1 MKISKRD
8 KTLLLVVGGLL
19 IVLATYY
26 FVFLNLQEKT
36 EALEAENLVLED
48 VIGKLKE
55 LDKNREQYL
64 SDTERYVED
73 SERIKAEFPAG
84 MEEEDDILYIDGLE
98 GTLSEFYASSVGMPS
113 SVGYELAYP
122 KVETISVDEMLQGT
136 NAANTTVAATTDTSA
151 TTDTANTDTAT
162 TDTTG
167 ATTDGATLTADTIYP
182 SCQLWYVPV
191 TTTYEANYLSL
202 KQLVKAITDDEDKKS
217 IEDVSIT
224 YNEENGILSGTVTS
238 NFYYLSGTDEVYS
251 TPDVA
256 GVPVGTSNPFRSVR

>member
-8 KTLLLVVGGLL
+8 KMLLLVLGGIL
-19 IVLATYY
+19 IVFATYY
-26 FVFLNLQEKT
+26 FVFLNFQEKT
-36 EALEAENLVLED
+36 EALEIENAVLED

-64 SDTERYVED
+64 ADTEKYVED
-73 SERIKAEFPAG
+73 NEQIKTEFPAG
-84 MEEEDDILYIDGLE
+84 MEEEDDILYVDGLE
-98 GTLSEFYASSVGMPS
+98 GTLAEFYANSVGMPS

-122 KVETISVDEMLQGT
+122 PVETISVDAMLQGT
-136 NAANTTVAATTDTSA
+136 GAVSDAEATPTVAAENAAEDAAVTEADA
-151 TTDTANTDTAT
+151 
-162 TDTTG
+162 TG
-167 ATTDGATLTADTIYP
+167 ATTDGATLTADSNSLP
-182 SCQLWYVPV
+182 CQLWYVPV
-191 TTTYEANYLSL
+191 TTTYEVNYLSL
-202 KQLVKAITDDEDKKS
+202 KQLVKAITEDDDKKS

-224 YNEENGILSGTVTS
+224 YNEENGILSGTITS

>member
-8 KTLLLVVGGLL
+8 KRLLLIVGGLVV
-19 IVLATYY
+19 VLCVYY
-26 FVFLNLQEKT
+26 FVFLNFQEKT
-36 EALEAENLVLED
+36 ETLEAENVVLED
-48 VIGKLKE
+48 VIARLKD

-64 SDTERYVED
+64 ADTEKYTED
-73 SERIKAEFPAG
+73 NERIKEEFPAG

-122 KVETISVDEMLQGT
+122 AVETISVDEMLQGT
-136 NAANTTVAATTDTSA
+136 ANEAQEETVTEEED
-151 TTDTANTDTAT
+151 
-162 TDTTG
+162 G
-167 ATTDGATLTADTIYP
+167 TTDGATLTADSIYP

-202 KQLVKAITDDEDKKS
+202 KQLVKAITDDSNKKS
-217 IEDVSIT
+217 VEDISIT
-224 YNEENGILSGTVTS
+224 YNEENGILSGTLTS

-256 GVPVGTSNPFRSVR
+256 GVPTGTSNPFRSVR

>member
-8 KTLLLVVGGLL
+8 KTLLLVIGGLL
-19 IVLATYY
+19 VMLATYY

-48 VIGKLKE
+48 VIGRLKE

-73 SERIKAEFPAG
+73 NDRIKAEFPAG

-98 GTLSEFYASSVGMPS
+98 GTLSEFYANSVGMPS

-136 NAANTTVAATTDTSA
+136 NTANATATADATVATTTDSVDEGA
-151 TTDTANTDTAT
+151 TA
-162 TDTTG
+162 DTTG
-167 ATTDGATLTADTIYP
+167 ATTDGATLTADSIYP

-217 IEDVSIT
+217 VEDVSIT

>member
-8 KTLLLVVGGLL
+8 KMLLLIVGGLVV
-19 IVLATYY
+19 VLCAYY
-26 FVFLNLQEKT
+26 FVFLNFQEKT
-36 EALEAENLVLED
+36 EALEAENVVLED
-48 VIGKLKE
+48 VIVRLKD

-64 SDTERYVED
+64 ADTEKYTED
-73 SERIKAEFPAG
+73 NERIKDEFPAG

-122 KVETISVDEMLQGT
+122 AVETISVDAMLEG
-136 NAANTTVAATTDTSA
+136 
-151 TTDTANTDTAT
+151 TAT
-162 TDTTG
+162 VTNEETATEEG
-167 ATTDGATLTADTIYP
+167 TTTDGATLTADSMYP

-191 TTTYEANYLSL
+191 TTTYEVNYLSL
-202 KQLVKAITDDEDKKS
+202 KQLVKAITDDSDKKS
-217 IEDVSIT
+217 VEDISVT
-224 YNEENGILSGTVTS
+224 YNEENGILSGTLTS

>member
-8 KTLLLVVGGLL
+8 KSLLLVVGGLS

-136 NAANTTVAATTDTSA
+136 NTTNTTADTTVATTTDAGEADS
-151 TTDTANTDTAT
+151 TADAV
-162 TDTTG
+162 G
-167 ATTDGATLTADTIYP
+167 ATTDGATLTADSIYP

-191 TTTYEANYLSL
+191 TTTYEANYLYL

-217 IEDVSIT
+217 VEDVSIT
-224 YNEENGILSGTVTS
+224 YNEENGILSGTITS
-238 NFYYLSGTDEVYS
+238 NFYYLSGTDEVYT

>member
-8 KTLLLVVGGLL
+8 KMLLLIVGGLVV
-19 IVLATYY
+19 VLCAYY
-26 FVFLNLQEKT
+26 FVFLNFQEKT
-36 EALEAENLVLED
+36 EALEAENVVLED
-48 VIGKLKE
+48 VIVKLKD

-64 SDTERYVED
+64 ADTEKYTED
-73 SERIKAEFPAG
+73 NERIKDEFPAG

-122 KVETISVDEMLQGT
+122 AVETISVDAMLAG
-136 NAANTTVAATTDTSA
+136 
-151 TTDTANTDTAT
+151 TAT
-162 TDTTG
+162 VTNEETATEEG
-167 ATTDGATLTADTIYP
+167 TTTDGATLTADSMYP

-191 TTTYEANYLSL
+191 TTTYEVNYLSL
-202 KQLVKAITDDEDKKS
+202 KQLVKAVTDDSDKKS
-217 IEDVSIT
+217 VEDISVT
-224 YNEENGILSGTVTS
+224 YNEENGILSGTLTS